1 MGAII
6 FIIVLIM
13 EIIAGFEFG
22 KIAEQ
27 KGHSKNKYAL
37 WSILFPIAGYLM
49 VVALPDHSITKTIS
63 VDNNIDTDKLP
74 TL

>member
-1 MGAII
+1 MGIII
-6 FIIVLIM
+6 FIVVFVM

-22 KIAEQ
+22 SIAEQ

-37 WSILFPIAGYLM
+37 WSILFPIVGYFM
-49 VVALPDHSITKTIS
+49 VAALPDRGITKTIS
-63 VDNNIDTDKLP
+63 IENNIDTDELP